1 MWRVLV
7 VLAASDG
14 WGLKVVSPAS
24 AGLFLQT
31 TSWLEDM
38 RVDTAAVRL
47 IFLASLTGDYAGAG
61 EIFLDFVATRFQRC
75 A

>member
-1 MWRVLV
+1 M
-7 VLAASDG
+7 DG
-14 WGLKVVSPAS
+14 GLKVGSPGC